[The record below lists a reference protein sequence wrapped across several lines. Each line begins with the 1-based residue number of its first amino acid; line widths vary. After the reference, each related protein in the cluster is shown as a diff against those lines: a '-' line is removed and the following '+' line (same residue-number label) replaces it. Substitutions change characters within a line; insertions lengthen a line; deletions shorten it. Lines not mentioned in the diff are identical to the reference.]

1 MSTLEQVR
9 EFHKVFGHPAPNS
22 LAIPELD
29 TIKLRFKLIL
39 EEFIE
44 LIEANSSGTPQM
56 ELIIDLLDTIDD
68 EFNYITDKDLDV
80 DLIEVADALGD
91 IKYVTDGAALVYGIP
106 LDDVSTEIHAS
117 NMSKLDPDTGKPVV
131 RDDGKILKGS
141 AYFKPDIKKAIS
153 YGRS

>member
-9 EFHKVFGHPAPNS
+9 EFHNIFGHPAPNS

-39 EEFIE
+39 EEYIE
-44 LIEANSSGTPQM
+44 FIEANSNDTSQM
-56 ELIIDLLDTIDD
+56 GIILGCLIEADSHIDDIIDEDI
-68 EFNYITDKDLDV
+68 DV
-80 DLIEVADALGD
+80 DFTEVADALGD
-91 IKYVTDGAALVYGIP
+91 IKYVVDGAALVYGIP

-117 NMSKLDPDTGKPVV
+117 NMSKLDPDTGKPLL
-131 RDDGKILKGS
+131 REDGKILKGS

>member
-9 EFHKVFGHPAPNS
+9 EFHETFGHPAPNS
-22 LAIPELD
+22 LAIPELN

-39 EEFIE
+39 EEYIE
-44 LIEANSSGTPQM
+44 FIEANSSGTPEM
-56 ELIIDLLDTIDD
+56 ELIIDLLDTVDGHID
-68 EFNYITDKDLDV
+68 YLTDKDLDV
-80 DLIEVADALGD
+80 DLTEVADALGD

-117 NMSKLDPDTGKPVV
+117 NMSKLDPDTGKPVI
-131 RDDGKILKGS
+131 RDDGKILKGKD
-141 AYFKPDIKKAIS
+141 YFKPNIKKAIS

>member
-9 EFHKVFGHPAPNS
+9 EFHETFGHPAPNS

-29 TIKLRFKLIL
+29 TIRLRFKLIL

-106 LDDVSTEIHAS
+106 LDIVSTEIHAS
-117 NMSKLDPDTGKPVV
+117 NMSKLDPDTGKPIV
-131 RDDGKILKGS
+131 RDDGKILKGKG
-141 AYFKPDIKKAIS
+141 YFKPDIKKAIS
-153 YGRS
+153 YGRN